1 MRNRKGLLGAWMILL
16 LATVASAADAPP
28 SLTGSWKL
36 EILSPQGTRTPLMTL
51 TQNGTE
57 VSGSYKSMRGDVPI
71 GGTIQ
76 GNEFSLT
83 VQVVGQQNDTLVVQ
97 YKGRIT
103 GDTLAGR
110 VMMGP
115 RGEADFTGK
124 RAPAP

>member
-1 MRNRKGLLGAWMILL
+1 MSCQPAPIARDADGESTVYLGPSLSGDSRMRNRKGLLGAWMILL

-51 TQNGTE
+51 TQNSTE

-76 GNEFSLT
+76 GN
-83 VQVVGQQNDTLVVQ
+83 
-97 YKGRIT
+97 
-103 GDTLAGR
+103 
-110 VMMGP
+110 
-115 RGEADFTGK
+115 
-124 RAPAP
+124 